1 MKTNTFKHTIYAGIA
16 VLTLGLASCDSG
28 LLETVPN
35 DRLSEDLFWKTEN
48 DAKLAVNSLYTDLD
62 SIPTRASTWPR
73 ILKRGVTMRLVR

>member
-62 SIPTRASTWPR
+62 STTA
-73 ILKRGVTMRLVR
+73 VT